1 MAKEPIKKKVEQE
14 HDFYYEE
21 GKIHLYDADA
31 FIGQVKHMMAGIVN
45 DMEFGI
51 YFGISQDDCLD
62 IWLRDE
68 NGVMYQVQPKQLA
81 NDESQISIAEAV
93 EEEDDERRL

>member
-1 MAKEPIKKKVEQE
+1 MVEEPNKKKVDQE

-31 FIGQVKHMMAGIVN
+31 FIAQVKHMMAGIV
-45 DMEFGI
+45 DELEFGI
-51 YFGISQDDCLD
+51 YFGVSKKDCLD
-62 IWLRDE
+62 VWLRDE

-81 NDESQISIAEAV
+81 NDESEISIAESIED
-93 EEEDDERRL
+93 EENNGR